1 MKNRRMGSNNF
12 SSVEDYLLSL
22 NSTKA
27 NTLREVIDVILRSF
41 SDLEVKLAWN
51 VPQIHRGDK
60 YIFGVSALKNHLA
73 LAPWSTQ
80 VMEAFN
86 TKLEDGGYV
95 VKKNLFQIPVD
106 WEIDR
111 ALIIELVEA
120 RLAELD
126 EQ

>member
-1 MKNRRMGSNNF
+1 
-12 SSVEDYLLSL
+12 
-22 NSTKA
+22 
-27 NTLREVIDVILRSF
+27 
-41 SDLEVKLAWN
+41 
-51 VPQIHRGDK
+51 
-60 YIFGVSALKNHLA
+60 
-73 LAPWSTQ
+73 
-80 VMEAFN
+80 MEAFN
-86 TKLEDGGYV
+86 AKLEDGGYV